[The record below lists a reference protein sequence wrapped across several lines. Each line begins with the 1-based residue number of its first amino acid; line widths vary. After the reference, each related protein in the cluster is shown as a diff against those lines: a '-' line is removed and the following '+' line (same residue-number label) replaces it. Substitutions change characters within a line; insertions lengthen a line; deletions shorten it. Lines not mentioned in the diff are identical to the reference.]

1 MYKAWFPG
9 GESDPQIAVVRVDV
23 TEANY
28 WEASGE
34 LIVLLKYAA
43 ASLCFRHSLTYWRFA

>member
-23 TEANY
+23 SEANY